1 MIINSLASQN
11 RPDGSVVL
19 ISGAWD
25 KVVKVWSIDVS
36 GNIKLIGDVDFGQC
50 VNKICVGKQGQAF
63 IAGNDGSLCR
73 IDI

>member
-1 MIINSLASQN
+1 MIINSLASQK

-25 KVVKVWSIDVS
+25 KVVKVWSIDES
-36 GNIKLIGDVDFGQC
+36 GKIELKGDVEFGQC
-50 VNKICVGKQGQAF
+50 VNKICVGKQGQVF

-73 IDI
+73 IDV